1 MNRHAT
7 LVHHRAWRLILT
19 VATGNEDA
27 RRTLASEV
35 GEDADAWYQI
45 ANIAA
50 LQVAQLLDAEYM
62 AAEAMSSF
70 ADNPDL
76 GRPET
81 EEEAIALIAADRDT
95 VFADPGITARARDY
109 TIGRIERALADALD
123 TPGHVHD
130 TSPNER
136 RKPWLVAAHAAGRGR
151 LLFGGAQTGVYFCI
165 RAGQMLSLVWRAAR
179 LRRGGH
185 GKRQN
190 LRLRRHFHVS
200 LGSLDSPRVLNV
212 LFPRVESDPMAPEEP
227 RRWSGGT

>member
-27 RRTLASEV
+27 RRTLASDF

-62 AAEAMSSF
+62 AAEAMSWF

-81 EEEAIALIAADRDT
+81 EKQAIALIAADRDT
-95 VFADPGITARARDY
+95 VLTDPGITAPRTGLHRR
-109 TIGRIERALADALD
+109 RIERA
-123 TPGHVHD
+123 
-130 TSPNER
+130 
-136 RKPWLVAAHAAGRGR
+136 
-151 LLFGGAQTGVYFCI
+151 
-165 RAGQMLSLVWRAAR
+165 
-179 LRRGGH
+179 
-185 GKRQN
+185 
-190 LRLRRHFHVS
+190 
-200 LGSLDSPRVLNV
+200 
-212 LFPRVESDPMAPEEP
+212 
-227 RRWSGGT
+227 

>member
-76 GRPET
+76 GPPR
-81 EEEAIALIAADRDT
+81 
-95 VFADPGITARARDY
+95 
-109 TIGRIERALADALD
+109 
-123 TPGHVHD
+123 
-130 TSPNER
+130 N
-136 RKPWLVAAHAAGRGR
+136 
-151 LLFGGAQTGVYFCI
+151 
-165 RAGQMLSLVWRAAR
+165 
-179 LRRGGH
+179 RRGGH
-185 GKRQN
+185 RADRSRPRHGVRRPRHNRPRAGLHHRQ
-190 LRLRRHFHVS
+190 
-200 LGSLDSPRVLNV
+200 D
-212 LFPRVESDPMAPEEP
+212 
-227 RRWSGGT
+227 

>member
-81 EEEAIALIAADRDT
+81 EEEAIALDRSRPRHG
-95 VFADPGITARARDY
+95 V
-109 TIGRIERALADALD
+109 
-123 TPGHVHD
+123 
-130 TSPNER
+130 R
-136 RKPWLVAAHAAGRGR
+136 RPRHNRP
-151 LLFGGAQTGVYFCI
+151 
-165 RAGQMLSLVWRAAR
+165 RAGL
-179 LRRGGH
+179 H
-185 GKRQN
+185 HRQ
-190 LRLRRHFHVS
+190 
-200 LGSLDSPRVLNV
+200 D
-212 LFPRVESDPMAPEEP
+212 
-227 RRWSGGT
+227 